1 MPRYVTRDKLHKL
14 LNENGFPFGKST
26 LDKLCAP
33 ACGQGPPV
41 AALWGAKLRPLYDPE
56 IGLEWAKNRL
66 IATPEQTASIKRAGR
81 TSRQTAA

>member
-1 MPRYVTRDKLHKL
+1 MPRYVTRDELHKL
-14 LNENGFPFGKST
+14 LKEHGFPFGKST

-41 AALWGAKLRPLYDPE
+41 AALWGAKKRPLYDPE

-66 IATPEQTASIKRAGR
+66 IPPPEQTAA
-81 TSRQTAA
+81 